1 MGKKK
6 YIEWVIIVAI
16 IVGAMHFISSNR
28 KQRYIK
34 TDNYN
39 NVVTAVCLSLFADD
53 YDAFSRLSMN
63 KDKASREEFN
73 KLKNLRTD
81 KSSSSQYAIIKYS
94 NNEMLLIELTPQKI
108 NGEYKIENIKVVPNE
123 MKELFDG
130 V

>member
-6 YIEWVIIVAI
+6 YIEWVIIVVI
-16 IVGAMHFISSNR
+16 IVGAMYFISLNR

-53 YDAFSRLSMN
+53 YDAFSRLFMN

-108 NGEYKIENIKVVPNE
+108 NGEYKIQNIKVVPNE
-123 MKELFDG
+123 MKKLFD
-130 V
+130 

>member
-1 MGKKK
+1 MRKKK
-6 YIEWVIIVAI
+6 YIEWVIIVVI
-16 IVGAMHFISSNR
+16 IVGAMRFISLNR

-53 YDAFSRLSMN
+53 YDAFLRLFMN

-108 NGEYKIENIKVVPNE
+108 NGEYKIQNIKVVPNE
-123 MKELFDG
+123 MKKLFD
-130 V
+130 

>member
-1 MGKKK
+1 MRKKK
-6 YIEWVIIVAI
+6 YIEWVIIVVI
-16 IVGAMHFISSNR
+16 IVGAMYFISLNR

-53 YDAFSRLSMN
+53 YDAFSRLFMN

-108 NGEYKIENIKVVPNE
+108 NGEYKIQNIKVVPNE
-123 MKELFDG
+123 MKKLFD
-130 V
+130 